1 MTDDTGMIQHA
12 NFIVPNYHEGYS
24 IDDNARALI
33 VSTHLAELEL
43 GNGEALTLVS
53 QLYGLPAPLAGRK
66 RIGRQSWPHFVGV
79 GNGVGSL

>member
-12 NFIVPNYHEGYS
+12 TFIVPNYHEGYS

-43 GNGEALTLVS
+43 GNGQAL
-53 QLYGLPAPLAGRK
+53 ALASRYLAFI
-66 RIGRQSWPHFVGV
+66 RVCLQS
-79 GNGVGSL
+79 